1 LEIACNRITGDS
13 FQTIVE
19 LLVPL
24 FIAGLAF
31 RIMLVCVTKRKAC
44 FHMIYKPGD
53 IHDKTDIITGVDLD
67 DTMVQDETIYPVFVS
82 EDTKDV

>member
-1 LEIACNRITGDS
+1 LEIACDRITGDS

-31 RIMLVCVTKRKAC
+31 RMMLVCATKRKGC

-53 IHDKTDIITGVDLD
+53 IGDKADIITGVDLD
-67 DTMVQDETIYPVFVS
+67 DTMVQDETVYPVFVS
-82 EDTKDV
+82 EDLNDV